1 MAKDIFHDN
10 ARIALEKDGWL
21 ITAQQLRIDLNES
34 YVEIDLMAESLLA
47 AERAGEKI
55 AVEVKSFLGKSLMSE
70 WHTALGQFLDYRDA
84 LEEAEPG
91 RILYLALP
99 VDAHNDRAFQGH
111 FIQRRITREQVKL
124 IVLIQNLTSLFYG
137 KVRSLSQNSAG
148 CPKRIC
154 FCRTKP

>member
-1 MAKDIFHDN
+1 MAKDIFHNN

-21 ITAQQLRIDLNES
+21 ITAEQLRIDLNES

-47 AERAGEKI
+47 AERAGERI

-91 RILYLALP
+91 RVLYLGLP
-99 VDAHNDRAFQGH
+99 IDAYNDKVFQGN
-111 FIQRRITREQVKL
+111 FIQRRIAREQVKL
-124 IVLIQNLTSLFYG
+124 IVFDPESNIIVLWKS
-137 KVRSLSQNSAG
+137 
-148 CPKRIC
+148 
-154 FCRTKP
+154 